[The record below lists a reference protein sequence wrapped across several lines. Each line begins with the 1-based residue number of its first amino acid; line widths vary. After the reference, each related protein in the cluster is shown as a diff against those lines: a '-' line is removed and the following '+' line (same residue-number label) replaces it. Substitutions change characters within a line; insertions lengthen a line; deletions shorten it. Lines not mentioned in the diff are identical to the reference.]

1 MANLAEERLTRVKF
15 FDPSID
21 YTVIREEPKLREII
35 DDPITRRL
43 MASDGIDRSNL
54 VKMLGEARAK
64 LARKPR

>member
-15 FDPSID
+15 FDPTID
-21 YTVIREEPKLREII
+21 LSVINDEPKLREIM

-43 MASDGIDRSNL
+43 MASDGIDRRNL
-54 VKMLGEARAK
+54 VKVLSDMRAK